1 MTAAGHQLSVLSD
14 WVPAATH
21 ALVRLGREGHAKE
34 IADREL
40 EQAIAFGAP
49 RRHGIALSVRGT
61 LDPDEDALV
70 SLRQAVEILE
80 RSPAPLEHARALV
93 NLGAGLRVR
102 GQHKHAR
109 EQLTHALHIAH
120 RLHGVALADLA
131 RTELVASGA
140 RPRRQALTGPDSL
153 TPAELR
159 TARMAA
165 EGQTNRE
172 IAQALFVSAKT
183 VEAQLSQTYST
194 LSIHSRRD
202 LAVALSRGP
211 AGAAEPGFTAGSS

>member
-1 MTAAGHQLSVLSD
+1 MPS
-14 WVPAATH
+14 
-21 ALVRLGREGHAKE
+21 RCC
-34 IADREL
+34 
-40 EQAIAFGAP
+40 
-49 RRHGIALSVRGT
+49 GT
-61 LDPDEDALV
+61 LDPGDDALV

-80 RSPAPLEHARALV
+80 RSPARLEHARALV

-102 GQHKHAR
+102 GQHAGAR
-109 EQLTHALHIAH
+109 EQLTQALHIAH
-120 RLHGVALADLA
+120 RLRAVALADRA

-140 RPRRQALTGPDSL
+140 RPRRHALSGPDSL

-172 IAQALFVSAKT
+172 IAQSLFVSTKT
-183 VEAQLSQTYST
+183 VEAQLSQAYSK

-202 LAVALSRGP
+202 LAVALSRVP
-211 AGAAEPGFTAGSS
+211 ASAGEPGGVRVS